1 MKHEGFA
8 ADLLLQDAEPFM
20 RARYEA
26 EDIASRPL
34 PPIEVSG
41 CMCVGVGVCVRGC
54 LDVIGLGVC
63 VGVIRCVCGCDW
75 VGAVVWC
82 GAGSMNS

>member
-41 CMCVGVGVCVRGC
+41 WLCACVRGC
-54 LDVIGLGVC
+54 VDVLDWVSVGVGL
-63 VGVIRCVCGCDW
+63 GVIRCVCVDVIG
-75 VGAVVWC
+75 
-82 GAGSMNS
+82 

>member
-54 LDVIGLGVC
+54 VDVIGLGECGCGCGIGCDKVC
-63 VGVIRCVCGCDW
+63 VW
-75 VGAVVWC
+75 
-82 GAGSMNS
+82 M